1 MQVSRSIVKKMV
13 LGIVLSSIVTYAT
26 SAFCLLVLR
35 EQQWFENMSTGL
47 FVGGTLALGVIWTGL
62 FGYIATKFMLKPLI
76 SVTKVVTEASTG
88 NLNVEVPQLKSR
100 DEMFQLASAVDNML
114 SKFRSIVNSIKENS
128 ELTDRHI
135 QELQEAVNAS
145 AIQLEGLTSQSEKIQ
160 TGTSMQASSTIK
172 LNDATDEL
180 YKSALHMQ
188 EEAELTRQRTT
199 QMNAAATQS
208 EEVFTSLV
216 DGMRRLVE
224 MNKLSLDTVNELS
237 SLAEQIG
244 EISTVVGGISD
255 QTHLLAL
262 NASIEAARAGEEG
275 RGFVVVAQEV
285 KKLAESS
292 NRAVN
297 EIRELIT
304 QVQDGVAKTVEF
316 IETQHEVSSQ
326 EAAQGEK
333 FVTAFKQVKEEA
345 AKVSNT
351 VMTIVEQLNEQTTQV
366 EQSKEQTGTVAE
378 ISEHIRL
385 GAEEVLNTSQ
395 HQAAVMEEI
404 AASTDELRQR
414 SSDLLAQASYFKT
427 K

>member
-1 MQVSRSIVKKMV
+1 MINRSIVRKMV
-13 LGIVLSSIVTYAT
+13 LGIVIASIITYAT

-35 EQQWFENMSTGL
+35 DEWFQSIPTGL
-47 FVGGTLALGVIWTGL
+47 FVGGTLALGVFWTGL
-62 FGYIATKFMLKPLI
+62 FGYIATKIMLKPLI
-76 SVTKVVTEASTG
+76 AVTHAVTEASTG
-88 NLNVEVPQLKSR
+88 NLKVTLPDVKTR
-100 DEMFQLASAVDNML
+100 DEMYQLSNAVEAML
-114 SKFRSIVNSIKENS
+114 EKFRSIVNGIKENS
-128 ELTDRHI
+128 QLTDRHI
-135 QELQEAVNAS
+135 EELQGAVSAS
-145 AIQLEGLTSQSEKIQ
+145 AVQLEGLTNQSEKIQ
-160 TGTSMQASSTIK
+160 MGTSMQASSTLK

-180 YKSALHMQ
+180 FKSALHMKQ
-188 EEAELTRQRTT
+188 EAELTRERTE
-199 QMNAAATQS
+199 QMNEAATQS

-216 DGMRRLVE
+216 DGMKRLVE
-224 MNKLSLDTVNELS
+224 MNQLSLETVQELS
-237 SLAEQIG
+237 NLAEQIG

-292 NRAVN
+292 NRAVG

-304 QVQDGVAKTVEF
+304 QVQEGVGKTVQF
-316 IETQHEVSSQ
+316 IHSQHEVSSQ

-333 FVTAFKQVKEEA
+333 FVSAFKQVKEQA
-345 AKVSNT
+345 DKVTLT
-351 VMTIVEQLNEQTTQV
+351 VATIVNQLHEQAHQV

-385 GAEEVLNTSQ
+385 GADEVLNTSQ
-395 HQAAVMEEI
+395 HQAAVMQEI

-414 SSDLLAQASYFKT
+414 STDLLAQASYFKT
-427 K
+427 